1 MDDRQ
6 SGIKTAP
13 EARNGVSLQIKGMSC
28 QVLWSDSA
36 SRPPFEMIRSRAI
49 MAPLNSND
57 ILVVDKNLSAVP
69 MSWRRQER

>member
-36 SRPPFEMIRSRAI
+36 SRPYIAFLHTNFSGMSS
-49 MAPLNSND
+49 PLEN
-57 ILVVDKNLSAVP
+57 
-69 MSWRRQER
+69 R